1 MKLSRA
7 DLWTLEDYAEK
18 RPDYRAKI
26 MQHKRQRQLALGEH
40 VRLLFEDEQTVRYQI
55 QEMLRIE
62 KIFDPEGIED
72 ELAAYNP
79 LIPDGNNWKCTMLI
93 EFSDPQQRLRELGKM
108 VNIEHTVW
116 MMIDGFPAVNAIAN
130 EDLDRSTDEKTS
142 SVHFLRFELDKEMI
156 EAAHKGASIYA
167 GIEHRDYRVD
177 KIKIADALRKSLVG
191 DLSRF
196 N

>member
-7 DLWTLEDYAEK
+7 DLWSLEDYAEK
-18 RPDYRAKI
+18 RPDFRAKI

-62 KIFDPEGIED
+62 KIFDPDGIED

-93 EFSDPQQRLRELGKM
+93 EFSDPEQRRRELSKM
-108 VNIEHTVW
+108 VNIEHSVW
-116 MMIDGFPAVNAIAN
+116 MMIDGFPAINAIAN
-130 EDLDRSTDEKTS
+130 EDLDRSTEEKTS

-167 GIEHRDYRVD
+167 GIEHSEYRVD
-177 KIKIADALRKSLVG
+177 KIKIADTLRKSLVG